1 MLYIHSRRVKAR
13 TNAQADAQTT
23 DVRCYDTPTSAAEE
37 VDIALW
43 DSSWET
49 EVSPIIEQII
59 NQIILEFI
67 DFPYLHRVADSIH
80 CEFFRVLASH
90 RALNHTYPMGKWSS
104 QPLHKGW
111 PCNSAELTDC
121 YLDLCVFSPTLLR
134 ISSVEDFREG
144 RIRPVLAIEIGLDD
158 DLIRLKRRAEKL
170 QHNGQGY
177 LIHLVRE
184 EVVDDFEAVEAFL
197 RLSEENGIKT
207 AYVRMT
213 ETHAFYKLINGKE
226 IKKIELSIGSD

>member
-13 TNAQADAQTT
+13 RDTQADAETT
-23 DVRCYDTPTSAAEE
+23 DVRCYDTVASEE
-37 VDIALW
+37 QDISLW

-49 EVSPIIEQII
+49 EVTPIIDQTI

-90 RALNHTYPMGKWSS
+90 RALNHTYPLDKWSS

-111 PCNSAELTDC
+111 PSNLSDLTLGN
-121 YLDLCVFSPTLLR
+121 LDLCIFSPTLLK

-144 RIRPVLAIEIGLDD
+144 RTRPVISIEIGLDD
-158 DLIRLKRRAEKL
+158 DLTRLKHRAEKL
-170 QHNGQGY
+170 EHNGQGY
-177 LIHLVRE
+177 LIHLVRA
-184 EVVDDFEAVEAFL
+184 EVNDDFEAVEMFL
-197 RLSEENGIKT
+197 RVSEESGIKT
-207 AYVRMT
+207 AYVHLT
-213 ETHAFYKLINGKE
+213 ETDAFYKLINGKE
-226 IKKIELSIGSD
+226 VKKIELSHVHD

>member
-13 TNAQADAQTT
+13 RDAEAETT
-23 DVRCYDTPTSAAEE
+23 DVRCYDTPVSASEE
-37 VDIALW
+37 VDISLW

-49 EVSPIIEQII
+49 EVTPVIDQTI
-59 NQIILEFI
+59 NQIVLEFI
-67 DFPYLHRVADSIH
+67 DFPYLHRSADSIH

-90 RALNHTYPMGKWSS
+90 RALNHTYPIGKWSS
-104 QPLHKGW
+104 QPLHGGW
-111 PCNSAELTDC
+111 PCNPADLTAGN
-121 YLDLCVFSPTLLR
+121 LDLCIFSPTLLR

-158 DLIRLKRRAEKL
+158 DLVHLKHRLEKL

-184 EVVDDFEAVEAFL
+184 EVSDDFEAVETFL
-197 RLSEENGIKT
+197 RLVEESGVKT
-207 AYVRMT
+207 AYVRLT
-213 ETHAFYKLINGKE
+213 ETHGFYKLINGKE
-226 IKKIELSIGSD
+226 IKRVELSTGHD

>member
-13 TNAQADAQTT
+13 RDAQAEADTT
-23 DVRCYDTPTSAAEE
+23 DVRCYDTPVPEE
-37 VDIALW
+37 TDISLW

-49 EVSPIIEQII
+49 EITPIIDQTI
-59 NQIILEFI
+59 NQIVLEFT
-67 DFPYLHRVADSIH
+67 DFPYLHRSADSIH

-90 RALNHTYPMGKWSS
+90 RVLNHTYPLDKWSS

-111 PCNSAELTDC
+111 PYNPTDLTAGN
-121 YLDLCVFSPTLLR
+121 LDLCIFSPTLLR
-134 ISSVEDFREG
+134 ISSAEDFREG
-144 RIRPVLAIEIGLDD
+144 RIRPTLAIEIGLDN
-158 DLIRLKRRAEKL
+158 DLEHLKHSAEKL

-184 EVVDDFEAVEAFL
+184 EMQDDFEAVEMFL
-197 RLSEENGIKT
+197 RLSEENGVKT
-207 AYVRMT
+207 AYVRLT

-226 IKKIELSIGSD
+226 IKRIELSNAHD